1 MRQMVTD
8 MANIADAR
16 RSRTRAVTIIIC
28 AMVGCLLAAVGGYIL
43 LRSRG
48 PATASAEPPAAIKSA
63 APTPSDGVFT
73 FQRLTGPDRS
83 VVRDSRGAMIASFT
97 DGARTVLLTGPER
110 TFSEPANTS
119 TVITTTAWIRLAPEE
134 WHAGSQDAAWFRPWL
149 TAALADTTPDVLA
162 VATEYL
168 HGTAEKRDGKGIRY
182 AGDASFGP
190 ASESD
195 PDGRA
200 ENSDFYDYLG
210 IPWQFPDTGLTRPK
224 PARYGDVDCSGYLRL
239 VYGYRLG
246 YPLRNANTAGV
257 GLPRR
262 AFAISQFGPGVEVIP
277 NRGVP
282 PSDYHLLQP
291 GDLVFFNSD
300 PGTGPFRTDHSGIF
314 MGVDSAGHY
323 RFISSRSKAD
333 GPTFGD
339 TGGAALLDGGG
350 HWSQRF
356 RNARRI

>member
-1 MRQMVTD
+1 MKQPVTD
-8 MANIADAR
+8 MVNADVR
-16 RSRTRAVTIIIC
+16 PQRTRSIVIIIC
-28 AMVGCLLAAVGGYIL
+28 AIAGCILVAAGGFAAF
-43 LRSRG
+43 RSHG
-48 PATASAEPPAAIKSA
+48 SANESAWIPSAAASAVPAA
-63 APTPSDGVFT
+63 SDGALT
-73 FQRLTGPDRS
+73 FRRLTGPDRT
-83 VVRDSRGAMIASFT
+83 VVLDSRETTIASFT
-97 DGARTVLLTGPER
+97 DGARTVLLTGSER
-110 TFSEPANTS
+110 TFAEPANTS
-119 TVITTTAWIRLAPEE
+119 VVITTTAWIRLAPEA
-134 WHAGSQDAAWFRPWL
+134 WHAGSEAAAWFRPWL
-149 TAALADTTPDVLA
+149 TTALADTTPDVLA

-168 HGTAEKRDGKGIRY
+168 HGTPEKRDGKGVRY

-190 ASESD
+190 ASETD

-210 IPWQFPDTGLTRPK
+210 VPWQFPDTGPTRPK
-224 PARYGDVDCSGYLRL
+224 PGRYGDVDCSGYLRL

-246 YPLRNANTAGV
+246 YPLRNSNTAGP

-277 NRGVP
+277 NQGVP
-282 PSDYHLLQP
+282 PPDLHPLQP
-291 GDLVFFNSD
+291 GDLVFFHSD
-300 PGTGPFRTDHSGIF
+300 PGTGPSRTDHSGIF

-350 HWSQRF
+350 YWSQRL